1 MSSAS
6 YKRLFA
12 VLALAFLLI
21 GAIQIVAGSYSSG
34 VVTLVLGGVL
44 ILRVAG
50 VIPTS
55 GLRLV
60 KDGLGTCPRCGAR
73 KLAPD
78 VDKTGVR
85 HCWNCGADVTA
96 AGVTEGL

>member
-1 MSSAS
+1 
-6 YKRLFA
+6 
-12 VLALAFLLI
+12 VAFVLI
-21 GAIQIVAGSYSSG
+21 GGIQIVAGSYLSG
-34 VVTLVLGGVL
+34 VVTLALAVVLT
-44 ILRVAG
+44 LRVAG
-50 VIPTS
+50 VIPAS

-60 KDGLGTCPRCGAR
+60 KDGLRTCPRCGER

-96 AGVTEGL
+96 AGVTEGV